1 MLPVAGATLLA
12 AYALTGGPSNTVRMK
27 GPDGHEYDMQDLPDK
42 DRAVALMAKIRA
54 NVTKLYEYYKAE
66 PALAADP
73 PVGRFLARFSP
84 DVFSENDMRSLDTS
98 YSENKGQRVVV
109 CLRDK
114 NRPPQYPVIDENTV
128 MFVILHEM
136 AHLMTESIG
145 HLPEFWSNF
154 RRILGDAVRVG
165 IYRPVNYAHTPV
177 PYCGKM
183 ITDSPI

>member
-1 MLPVAGATLLA
+1 
-12 AYALTGGPSNTVRMK
+12 
-27 GPDGHEYDMQDLPDK
+27 
-42 DRAVALMAKIRA
+42 
-54 NVTKLYEYYKAE
+54 
-66 PALAADP
+66 
-73 PVGRFLARFSP
+73 
-84 DVFSENDMRSLDTS
+84 
-98 YSENKGQRVVV
+98 
-109 CLRDK
+109 
-114 NRPPQYPVIDENTV
+114 VIDENTV

-165 IYRPVNYAHTPV
+165 IYRPVNYAHTPM